1 MSTIALLQSKHDAAE
16 QLRNR
21 AIDLFIAG
29 HKPSEICRQ
38 LGRSRTWLSDTL
50 ARYQVG
56 GRAALVSRSRA
67 PHATPNRI
75 PSDVEAAIVRLRKV
89 ITSGEDPQLRY
100 GNLGADALAVELERA
115 GISPPSRATINR
127 VLKRHD
133 LLQPRPRRK
142 AKRKLPDDYPWPC
155 VSQPNHVHLLDFVS
169 RVMVGGS
176 RVYGCNLLDQA
187 RRWPY
192 LDAILSKTAGAVGQ
206 FLVCAWQEM
215 GLPSGLY
222 LDNDVVWRGSG
233 SGQRTFSHIV
243 RLCLLLGV
251 QVIFTP
257 PYTPEANPVVESFN
271 GVWDRNFWRRT
282 DFRSLPQIRT
292 ELSYFQHYCR
302 YRRAWAEFD
311 NQTAAQCFANF
322 VPTLLAVDF
331 TRHQQPP
338 LPLTA
343 GQVHFIRFVTEQ
355 GTFSMLNE
363 TWQLD
368 PDQWAGK
375 TIRATVDTEQQRLS
389 FYHQA
394 NRDTA
399 PILVSQVNYRL
410 KEAILPLP
418 AEFQRPLVALWPA
431 ADVSIVKV
439 SAMC

>member
-50 ARYQVG
+50 ACYQVG

-127 VLKRHD
+127 VLKRHA

-142 AKRKLPDDYPWPC
+142 VKRKLPDDYPWPC
-155 VSQPNHVHLLDFVS
+155 VSQPNYVHLLDFVS

-292 ELSYFQHYCR
+292 ELSYFQDYCR
-302 YRRAWAEFD
+302 CRRAWAEFD

-375 TIRATVDTEQQRLS
+375 TIRATLDTEQQRLS

-394 NRDTA
+394 NRDAA

-418 AEFQRPLVALWPA
+418 AEFQRPLVTLWPA
-431 ADVSIVKV
+431 SDVSIVKV